1 VRREKE
7 REMQASDPQEGL
19 PFWACLLLSVL
30 SGITG
35 AGCFFEWTY
44 KSPIFGVI
52 EPDFFLYTPILAT
65 LGFGGV
71 GASVFLFVKG
81 VGAANEASERMDK
94 IDGY

>member
-1 VRREKE
+1 
-7 REMQASDPQEGL
+7 M
-19 PFWACLLLSVL
+19 
-30 SGITG
+30 
-35 AGCFFEWTY
+35 
-44 KSPIFGVI
+44 I

-71 GASVFLFVKG
+71 GASVLLFVKG